1 MINRPVEEP
10 DQSLMLKL
18 TAHEIDMLVWLG
30 QRAGLNSP
38 AELVEGFIADFTGSW
53 RTNGSDERR
62 MAFDWFNRCG
72 YVGEHIFAAEATEW
86 RTDEEDEE

>member
-18 TAHEIDMLVWLG
+18 TAHEINMLTWLS
-30 QRAGLNSP
+30 QKARLHSP

-53 RTNGSDERR
+53 RTNGACVAER
-62 MAFDWFNRCG
+62 
-72 YVGEHIFAAEATEW
+72 VQAE
-86 RTDEEDEE
+86 RFVYFQL